1 MDWPL
6 QSLGPTIIEA
16 VSVHVDGECKKKKKQ
31 SISGAQ
37 MDYVMLVCTQGVNVV
52 QASGSQTVVRVPL
65 LVLGLSSGTWEISQN
80 FV

>member
-16 VSVHVDGECKKKKKQ
+16 VSAHVDGECKKKKKQ

-52 QASGSQTVVRVPL
+52 
-65 LVLGLSSGTWEISQN
+65 
-80 FV
+80 